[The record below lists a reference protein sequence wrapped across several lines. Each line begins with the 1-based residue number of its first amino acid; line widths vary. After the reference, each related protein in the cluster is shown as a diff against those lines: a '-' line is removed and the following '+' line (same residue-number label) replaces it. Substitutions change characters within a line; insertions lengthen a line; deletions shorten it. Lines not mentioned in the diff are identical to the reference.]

1 VQDDDRDWLRQ
12 RRSPAAARHVPGR
25 PGSVEGRLH
34 RTAHVRLGGVQA
46 AFAVTA
52 GTIEVVEPTSASS
65 VGLSVDPTFT
75 SDKTRRNTH
84 AKSKAL
90 LDVEQYPEISFRS
103 TPSTRTL

>member
-1 VQDDDRDWLRQ
+1 MMTGTGCDNVVHLPPPGTYRVDPA
-12 RRSPAAARHVPGR
+12 RSKVGYTGRHMFG
-25 PGSVEGRLH
+25 
-34 RTAHVRLGGVQA
+34 LGGVQA

-65 VGLSVDPTFT
+65 VGLSVDPTTFT